1 MLNERNIGSREDL
14 RESLFL
20 ERYQRL
26 LSWAM
31 RVTNYDHAGAEDLV
45 QDAFIQFTRGRT
57 SLDNIVNLDG
67 YLRRM
72 LHYLNLARVTRHTE
86 QMQKQAL
93 SIADYDSLSL
103 GLRAFDIDKHL
114 QIKEQLIDICTYA
127 CIRKETSRAGSV
139 LILRY
144 FHEYTPSEIGKLLCR
159 PRHSVD
165 EWQRV
170 GRAEVKIY
178 LDNPR
183 QLSFVRSK
191 SRPNISTPDFFIG
204 QTDLTTA
211 LRWMIF
217 NSRLGDCLSID
228 KLKNIYL
235 AEKVEKLT
243 TETLAH
249 IVSCYTCL
257 DAANRVSGL
266 PSLSERFD
274 IDHHDHFEPPNN
286 GSGSAGS
293 FGDIKRRLTKH
304 LHEVVEHKP
313 QQLCVRVNG
322 VRVGSFRVDSSGSE
336 FQMNLN
342 AIRDVS
348 FIDMSSEQGLPLL
361 LFQTNAKDES
371 WAQIDLSEGRLLEAS
386 LTENSLNVIYRV
398 PESDHVIGREPLRL
412 VRTET
417 DESSAIDADT
427 FWGRVISA
435 FKTQSFL
442 RAAWLSPACVT
453 LLVAILLVATSLKL
467 RTPSVTTAR
476 SLLERAVIA
485 ERQRDSKTGQVVHRV
500 ITFEELEPTGTLV
513 SHQRIEVW
521 ADPTNEARADRIFD
535 DHNHLVAE
543 RVQNKN
549 GGSAVF
555 HHPKTESQEL
565 SAEDISSLQ
574 PTART
579 FGLLVGSDP
588 VLAMEQRY
596 DSFVIS
602 YSGNNMTSVGQLLK
616 ATLTLTALD
625 LHPIQQ
631 TLVIERGGQLREYR
645 FTEVRFDQIAREE
658 LNSAVFHTIA
668 EMKSSRAVPISSVD
682 HDSFIAKA
690 RRTGAASNELES
702 EAAYLLDRAKADHN
716 EQITLLRGDNGLL
729 RIEGVVETTARKN
742 QLLQFLTPLIN
753 NPAVSINIQAADT
766 VLKPKVANDLKWSTI
781 RSHNA
786 TVDRT
791 AVDRELR
798 EYLVRTKPVLSEA
811 PNDLDV
817 EVNALASQIVNRSYR
832 ALFHAVQLKQMI
844 IRFSKTNMHD
854 ISEDARDK
862 LRDMIQT
869 HAKGFSREYVILRGE
884 LEPIFHS
891 EGFSSV
897 SEPDHIE
904 NDEQLNVA
912 IEKLSRLASSNNEA
926 IRMAFTVSEDGSSVR
941 RLNSGHFWKD
951 LVEAQQIALR
961 IAKY

>member
-204 QTDLTTA
+204 QTDLSTA

-217 NSRLGDCLSID
+217 NSRSGDCLSID
-228 KLKNIYL
+228 RLKDIYL

-249 IVSCYTCL
+249 IVSCCTCL

-266 PSLSERFD
+266 PPLSERFD
-274 IDHHDHFEPPNN
+274 LDHHDHFEPPNN
-286 GSGSAGS
+286 DSGSARS
-293 FGDIKRRLTKH
+293 FGDIKRRLKKH
-304 LHEVVEHKP
+304 LREVVEHKP

-322 VRVGSFRVDSSGSE
+322 VRVGSFRVDCGGGE

-342 AIRDVS
+342 SIRDVS
-348 FIDMSSEQGLPLL
+348 FIDVSSEQGLPLL

-386 LTENSLNVIYRV
+386 LTENSLNVIYRA
-398 PESDHVIGREPLRL
+398 PESDHVTEREPLRL

-417 DESSAIDADT
+417 DESSAVDADT
-427 FWGRVISA
+427 FWGKVISA

-442 RAAWLSPACVT
+442 RPAWLSPASVT

-467 RTPSVTTAR
+467 RTSSVITAR

-485 ERQRDSKTGQVVHRV
+485 EQQRDSMAGQVLHRV
-500 ITFEELEPTGTLV
+500 ITFEEREPTGTLL
-513 SHQRIEVW
+513 SRQRIEVW

-535 DHNHLVAE
+535 DHDHLVAE

-549 GGSAVF
+549 GGSPVF
-555 HHPKTESQEL
+555 HHTKTESLSL

-579 FGLLVGSDP
+579 FGSLVGSDP

-616 ATLTLTALD
+616 ATLTLSALD

-631 TLVIERGGQLREYR
+631 TLLIERGGQLRQYR
-645 FTEVRFDQIAREE
+645 FTEVRFDQVTREE
-658 LNSAVFHTIA
+658 LDSAVFQRVA
-668 EMKSSRAVPISSVD
+668 EMKSSPAVSIGSVG
-682 HDSFIAKA
+682 HGSFKGEP
-690 RRTGAASNELES
+690 RRSGTASDELEI
-702 EAAYLLDRAKADHN
+702 EAAYLLDRAKADRN
-716 EQITLLRGDNGLL
+716 EQITLLRENNGLL
-729 RIEGVVETTARKN
+729 RIEGVVETSARKN
-742 QLLQFLTPLIN
+742 ELLQSFAPLIS
-753 NPAVSINIQAADT
+753 NPAVSINLQAADA
-766 VLKPKVANDLKWSTI
+766 VLKPEDANNLKWSTL
-781 RSHNA
+781 RSHNTTA
-786 TVDRT
+786 DRV

-798 EYLVRTKPVLSEA
+798 EYLLKSKPVLSEA
-811 PNDLDV
+811 PNDLDLR
-817 EVNALASQIVNRSYR
+817 VNALASQIVNRSYR
-832 ALFHAVQLKQMI
+832 ALFHAVQLKQLI
-844 IRFSKTNMHD
+844 VRFSKTNMQG
-854 ISEDARDK
+854 ISEEGRKK
-862 LRDMIQT
+862 LREMIQT
-869 HAKGFSREYVILRGE
+869 HAEGFSREYVVLRRE
-884 LEPIFHS
+884 LEPIFHT
-891 EGFSSV
+891 EGFSAV
-897 SEPDHIE
+897 REQDHIE

-912 IEKLSRLASSNNEA
+912 VEKLSRLASSNNEA
-926 IRMAFTVSEDGSSVR
+926 IRTAFTVSEEGSSVR
-941 RLNSGHFWKD
+941 RLNSGQFWKD
-951 LVEAQQIALR
+951 LVDAEQIALK